1 MNQIKKVLWLL
12 ACLCLTTGASAQMQ
26 SGIVRTLERPGKP
39 SEGIT
44 GVTINVLEYPN
55 AIVSKKGGKFSFS
68 IPGKR
73 QGDSYTVTRV
83 QKKGYSLV
91 DKQLRGRRFAY
102 SASVPLEIVMV
113 SDTQLENDK
122 KKIEDK
128 AYAKAQKDYNQKVAA
143 LEKQL
148 SQKTI
153 SEREYRAKYE
163 ELNSNY
169 NNYVQLIDQ
178 MAEHYA
184 TTDYSGM
191 DDTSKEIQTCIEN
204 ADLEQAEALID
215 SKGSFDKREQELLSK
230 RELKEKSEQ
239 LSQQLQEDID
249 VELKDLQRDYYHKH
263 AIYLSNYQNDSAAY
277 CLERAVRLD
286 TADVDMLFYT
296 GHFIRNYLADY
307 QRALSFYERAL
318 AHAQDQYG
326 EISEE
331 TGSITEFIGLTYDN
345 LGDYDKSL
353 EWHLKAL
360 DIYGQTEGLETPDAA
375 LVYTHIGRI
384 YTQKGEFEKA
394 LEYTSK
400 GLEIRN
406 RTIRDKDD
414 MDFAQSY
421 NNLGLIYSNLGDFDK
436 AIEYHKM
443 ALEMR
448 ERQLGSNSDGTA
460 LSYLNIGS
468 TYYRHGAFDSA
479 SVYIRKALDVYQL
492 IYGPNHPNTYS
503 SLLWYGATL
512 EHLGNLEKA
521 LEYYQQALNSSDNH
535 YGPDSEQSAHCCQ
548 LVGSTYYQ
556 LGDTKKAIEYYQR
569 IQDIYEKIYG
579 PDSQVVQQLQESI
592 NKLKGN

>member
-1 MNQIKKVLWLL
+1 MNKMKKVLWMM

-153 SEREYRAKYE
+153 SEREYRTKYE

-184 TTDYSGM
+184 TTDYKGM
-191 DDTSKEIQTCIEN
+191 SDLNREILACVEN
-204 ADLEQAEALID
+204 ADLERADELINR
-215 SKGSFDKREQELLSK
+215 KGNFDKREQELLDK
-230 RELKEKSEQ
+230 MQLKEKSEQ

-249 VELKDLQRDYYHKH
+249 NEREDLARDFFNKF
-263 AIYLSNYQNDSAAY
+263 AIQAANYQNDSAAY
-277 CLERAVRLD
+277 YLERIVRLD
-286 TADVDMLFYT
+286 TTDVFMLKYAAS
-296 GHFIRNYLADY
+296 FIDSHLVDYPRALNYY
-307 QRALSFYERAL
+307 QRALAN
-318 AHAQDQYG
+318 AQEQYG
-326 EISEE
+326 TVSEE
-331 TGSITEFIGLTYDN
+331 AGRISEFIGLTYDHM
-345 LGDYDKSL
+345 GDLDQSL
-353 EWHLKAL
+353 EWHHKAL
-360 DIYGQTEGLETPDAA
+360 DIYKQTEGLDNPDAA

-384 YTQKGEFEKA
+384 YTSQDSIEKA
-394 LEYTSK
+394 LEYTLK
-400 GLEIRN
+400 GLDIRN
-406 RTIRDKDD
+406 RTIQDKDNL
-414 MDFAQSY
+414 DFSQSY
-421 NNLGLIYSNLGDFDK
+421 NNLGVIYNRMG
-436 AIEYHKM
+436 EYEKSMECHMK
-443 ALEMR
+443 ALEQR
-448 ERQLGSNSDGTA
+448 ERVLGPNSDATA
-460 LSYLNIGS
+460 LSDLNVGALYIS
-468 TYYRHGAFDSA
+468 LKDYDNSLTYFQKAHDAYQAAF
-479 SVYIRKALDVYQL
+479 
-492 IYGPNHPNTYS
+492 GPAHPNTIMALGYM
-503 SLLWYGATL
+503 ATIYYEKNDLDKVL
-512 EHLGNLEKA
+512 EC
-521 LEYYQQALNSSDNH
+521 YRQALAGCEQF
-535 YGPDSEQSAHCCQ
+535 YGPDHPNTQQCR
-548 LVGSTYYQ
+548 
-556 LGDTKKAIEYYQR
+556 KAIATVEEMQK
-569 IQDIYEKIYG
+569 QQQ
-579 PDSQVVQQLQESI
+579 PDD
-592 NKLKGN
+592 